1 MESSDK
7 LPRTILMAHAR
18 AHKESSLLP
27 DSCVPSSVAFTH
39 HTDQT
44 TWLSGLTFSA
54 HANRILEGAKDIAK
68 RYGEK
73 EEVVEINLKDVQT
86 ASNFILSHEKIWV
99 ITFGARPED
108 GHMFSAVRDSRNSQK
123 EHFFVWDTN
132 PGKEQESK
140 AFQLPV
146 DKIVDRIRHHSQGSE
161 FYYLI
166 GFNPT
171 QSWP

>member
-1 MESSDK
+1 MESSGK
-7 LPRTILMAHAR
+7 LPLAILMAHAR

-27 DSCVPSSVAFTH
+27 DSCVPSSVGFTH

-54 HANRILEGAKDIAK
+54 HANRILEGAKDIAE

-73 EEVVEINLKDVQT
+73 EEVVKINLKDVQT
-86 ASNFILSHEKIWV
+86 ASSFILSHEKIWV

-123 EHFFVWDTN
+123 DYFFVWDTS
-132 PGKEQESK
+132 PVKEQEGK
-140 AFQLPV
+140 DFQLPV
-146 DKIVDRIRHHSQGSE
+146 EKIVDRIRHHSRESE

-166 GFNPT
+166 GFNPI
-171 QSWP
+171 QS